1 MKSSNA
7 IQLAI
12 DLAQRKRD
20 AAAKALAQA
29 LQTEQAGQLQL
40 QQLESYARET
50 EAKWL
55 GRGQQGTSAELMHHH
70 FQFLAKLD
78 HAIAFQRNVLQGQ
91 GQRVEQARQALLAAE
106 QHQSR
111 FEKIQTMRQQAHA
124 LELQR
129 TEQKLM
135 DEMASRM
142 GQKPLARPRETE
154 ETLWLS
160 N

>member
-1 MKSSNA
+1 
-7 IQLAI
+7 
-12 DLAQRKRD
+12 
-20 AAAKALAQA
+20 
-29 LQTEQAGQLQL
+29 
-40 QQLESYARET
+40 
-50 EAKWL
+50 
-55 GRGQQGTSAELMHHH
+55 MHHH